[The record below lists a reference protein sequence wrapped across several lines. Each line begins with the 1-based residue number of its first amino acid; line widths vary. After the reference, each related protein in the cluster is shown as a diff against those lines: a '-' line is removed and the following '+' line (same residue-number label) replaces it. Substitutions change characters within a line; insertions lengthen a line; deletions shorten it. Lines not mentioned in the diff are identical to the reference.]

1 MQVLRLRRWS
11 LPADALGFEDSQ
23 LLIGFHHNTP
33 DNTLPIIWF
42 DEPGGVPWN
51 ADISTLSEAGMVIS
65 MKDTTL
71 NPFNITKAV
80 DFSDQEI
87 NDYWVDISSGDGFTG
102 LAKPT
107 SPMPML
113 ILGGKGSGK
122 THLMRYFSYPL
133 QCIRHSRKM
142 CSAGIKNDKY
152 IGVYL
157 RCSSLNSLR
166 FREKGQ
172 REEMWEEVFAYYMEL
187 WLSQLMLGTVLS
199 AFGGRWNWRSM
210 RPVVVAELF
219 R

>member
-1 MQVLRLRRWS
+1 MS
-11 LPADALGFEDSQ
+11 LAGCRGSRCSDAIRSWHGDL
-23 LLIGFHHNTP
+23 
-33 DNTLPIIWF
+33 
-42 DEPGGVPWN
+42 
-51 ADISTLSEAGMVIS
+51 

-133 QCIRHSRKM
+133 QRIRYGQDVL
-142 CSAGIKNDKY
+142 AGIKKDRY

-157 RCSSLNSLR
+157 RCSSLNSPR

-172 REEMWEEVFAYYMEL
+172 KEEMWEEVFAYYMEL
-187 WLSQLMLGTVLS
+187 WLSQLMLSTVMSAVGGTSELEDREGDIVKELS
-199 AFGGRWNWRSM
+199 DLIHLHQQTPPATLSGINALLRDLQR
-210 RPVVVAELF
+210 ELDGAVNNSAIT